1 VLSTFSKPD
10 SQDPLE
16 GKEEDQMRGRA
27 GWTLGVAVGLSCCAA
42 ALAAQPAAGGPGRSA
57 CSILSAEEI
66 LQISKKVNR
75 LGMKP
80 RGDEY
85 KGVSQCGFVGY
96 EFSLVGNQTAQS
108 FEATRKQQ
116 ASMKDVTVQPV
127 AGVGDG
133 AFYWVRASSFEPLV
147 AIAIRVGPYRL
158 GIQEMVPADS
168 VEIVKPTL
176 LALAK
181 AAAPRL
187 REPK

>member
-1 VLSTFSKPD
+1 
-10 SQDPLE
+10 
-16 GKEEDQMRGRA
+16 MRARTGL
-27 GWTLGVAVGLSCCAA
+27 TLGVAALVGTVST
-42 ALAAQPAAGGPGRSA
+42 LAAQSGGAGGGKSA
-57 CSILSAEEI
+57 CSVLSAEEI

-75 LGMKP
+75 LGLKP

-96 EFSLVGNQTAQS
+96 ELSLVGNQTAQS

-116 ASMKDVTVQPV
+116 SALKGVTVQPL
-127 AGVGDG
+127 AGVGDD
-133 AFYWVRASSFEPLV
+133 AFYWVRASGFKPLV
-147 AIAIRVGPYRL
+147 AIAIRVGSYRL

-187 REPK
+187 R